1 MKKIYLSLL
10 CMLMLSVSA
19 VARAEI
25 PPPDVLIRDTVH
37 DVMELVNTDRGIVA
51 NQKRLLGLVEA
62 KILPHF
68 DFDRMTKLA
77 VGRAW
82 RDASDEQK
90 KALTTEFRTM
100 LVRTYTNVFVTYPD
114 PKIEV
119 KPVKLDDSMTEVTVR
134 NLIRI
139 SNGQTVTVD
148 YEMEKTP
155 AGWKAFDVTV
165 DGVSLVIS
173 YRGSFADQ
181 IKQAGVDGLIK
192 TLSDKNLAASRPAA
206 QQKAQSN

>member
-1 MKKIYLSLL
+1 MTLA
-10 CMLMLSVSA
+10 MPA

-37 DVMELVNTDRGIVA
+37 DVMELVNADRGIVA

-90 KALTTEFRTM
+90 KALVTEFRTM

-119 KPVKLDDSMTEVTVR
+119 KPIKLDDSMTEITVR

-139 SNGQTVTVD
+139 GSGQTVTVD

-155 AGWKAFDVTV
+155 SGWKAFDVTV

-181 IKQAGVDGLIK
+181 IKQSGIDGLVK
-192 TLSDKNLAASRPAA
+192 TLADKNLAASRSAI